1 MSNRNRLTVELSYN
15 NRLHHGVRLLP
26 HQWIEIYG
34 PTVAVEVMVHPNMAR
49 SLKEAGKSVPE
60 SVIGD
65 AMIDSGAQ
73 ATTIDTSVAERL
85 QLPRTSK
92 IEAFG
97 IGGRSEGYT
106 SPCSIFIPSLKLTTN
121 CARAHCH
128 ELTKNAKH
136 IIALIGRDILKQM
149 TFFYDGINGQVQL
162 VYPLPFG
169 VVPRKGSTDA
179 QKQARQRKRRR

>member
-1 MSNRNRLTVELSYN
+1 
-15 NRLHHGVRLLP
+15 
-26 HQWIEIYG
+26 
-34 PTVAVEVMVHPNMAR
+34 MVHPNMAK
-49 SLKEAGKSVPE
+49 SLKDAGKSVPE

-179 QKQARQRKRRR
+179 QKQPRQRKRRR